1 MKNYPPC
8 SHHWNVNVALFSE
21 LRHLVL
27 KFHLEFCLPI
37 DVMLITSRLVDKN
50 SLSKAFCKS
59 SFFFSCNE
67 HSVAQSLS
75 FRLAGC
81 KCPLINGP
89 ASSKSWY
96 HTRKGSV
103 WKKKN
108 VISYPRCPSLQALL
122 FCELCEPPG
131 TPSISCGV
139 LLTARVLL

>member
-67 HSVAQSLS
+67 HSVAQACLS
-75 FRLAGC
+75 GLLDVSVPWLMDLPVPRAD
-81 KCPLINGP
+81 ITP
-89 ASSKSWY
+89 AKAQSE
-96 HTRKGSV
+96 
-103 WKKKN
+103 KKN